1 MSRKQHTRPASATH
15 IRLLAYAHR
24 YAFPVL
30 AILLPVLLAR
40 SKTQALLGM
49 GIGLTFYG
57 VYTLLGYRLRWKHIY
72 CSWQDVAHQKMTP
85 ANIQWK
91 NVRKVDLYGL
101 SAVCIGFGLLVVVVS
116 VFVL

>member
-1 MSRKQHTRPASATH
+1 MSRKQHTRPASATR

-30 AILLPVLLAR
+30 AVILPVLLAR

-57 VYTLLGYRLRWKHIY
+57 VYTLIGYQLRWRHIY
-72 CSWQDVAHQKMTP
+72 CSWQDISHQKMTP
-85 ANIQWK
+85 GSIQWK
-91 NVRKVDLYGL
+91 NVRKADLYGL

>member
-1 MSRKQHTRPASATH
+1 MSRKQHTRPASATR

-24 YAFPVL
+24 YLFPVL
-30 AILLPVLLAR
+30 AVLLPVLLAR

-57 VYTLLGYRLRWKHIY
+57 VYTLLGYLLRWKHIY

-85 ANIQWK
+85 GNIQWK
-91 NVRKVDLYGL
+91 NVRKTDAYGL
-101 SAVCIGFGLLVVVVS
+101 PAVCITFGLLVAIVS
-116 VFVL
+116 LCGL